1 MREALVK
8 SGRPKL
14 SVIDF
19 DNSGI
24 TQRLT
29 DFTNYPHRHR
39 TRFDSN
45 GQSLKDCNW
54 PSCFIVKLSSSGN
67 GLGAA
72 GRRDVRDLPVLWAT
86 PSSDGFMMTCP
97 SVLGAGREG
106 ATSPINPRRFGYE

>member
-1 MREALVK
+1 MK

-45 GQSLKDCNW
+45 GQINYPSLPSLALCN
-54 PSCFIVKLSSSGN
+54 
-67 GLGAA
+67 
-72 GRRDVRDLPVLWAT
+72 
-86 PSSDGFMMTCP
+86 
-97 SVLGAGREG
+97 
-106 ATSPINPRRFGYE
+106 

>member
-1 MREALVK
+1 MWSHPVVDNICFLVESTQEKELDIQEVREALVK

-24 TQRLT
+24 TRRLT

-45 GQSLKDCNW
+45 GQCSL
-54 PSCFIVKLSSSGN
+54 SLSQTGPIEVRGN
-67 GLGAA
+67 F
-72 GRRDVRDLPVLWAT
+72 LPFAVWLPCT
-86 PSSDGFMMTCP
+86 E
-97 SVLGAGREG
+97 R
-106 ATSPINPRRFGYE
+106 IY